1 MQIHRRTTYAVVVM
15 AMILAVLV
23 GPAPPAGAVSTY
35 GPCTYDAVDPTE
47 NKNVAGGWLGAIDL
61 QVRPKATV
69 RCSSARYV
77 QVQIQLFGRDSDA
90 DRQIGPT
97 ITSPSTPRSRVGAAT
112 VPYSGIWLSCDED
125 PKKLDRD
132 EFYVRARIRTNT
144 TGRFTAA
151 GSWSAWDTSKVVIMS
166 CKS

>member
-1 MQIHRRTTYAVVVM
+1 MQIHRRTTVA
-15 AMILAVLV
+15 AAIALIIAILV
-23 GPAPPAGAVSTY
+23 GPAPPAAAVSTL
-35 GPCTYDAVDPTE
+35 GPCTYDALDPTE

-77 QVQIQLFGRDSDA
+77 QAQIQLLGRDSDA

-97 ITSPSTPRSRVGAAT
+97 LTTSSTPRSRVGAAT
-112 VPYSGIWLSCDED
+112 VTYSHAWLSCDED
-125 PKKLDRD
+125 PKKMDRD

-144 TGRFTAA
+144 TGRFTAS
-151 GSWSAWDTSKVVIMS
+151 GSWSAWDVSRVVIMG